1 MARSFDVVIIG
12 AGPAGYVAAIRCAQL
27 GLSTAC
33 IDDWLDPE
41 GKPALGGTCLNA
53 GCIPSKALL
62 ESSELYSAARERF
75 AQHGIHCQGLDID
88 VSAMQSRKQRA
99 VHQLTDGI
107 ATLFHAHKVAWL
119 QGRGRLLDNKQV
131 EFTPHGKPE
140 HREEIGAEH
149 VILAPGS
156 RPMEMDAAPVDSDRI
171 VDSSGALAFQ
181 EAPKRLGII
190 GAGVIGLELGSVW
203 RRLGSEIVLLEAQD
217 TFLSMA
223 DHQLAHDAFKHFN
236 RQGLDIRL
244 GARVVSTRKTKK
256 QVSVYYQHGEEEH
269 ELKVDKLV
277 VAVGRIPNSEGLAAP
292 ESNLLLDE
300 RGFVHVDEQ
309 CSTNLPGVYAIG
321 DAVRGPML
329 AHKGSEEGIAVAE
342 SIASGRPVSVNYD
355 TIPAV
360 IYTMPEIAWV
370 GRSEHDL
377 RNAGTSVRVGTFPFA
392 ASGRARAMDESPQGM
407 VKMIADAESDRIL
420 GVHIIGPQASEL
432 IAETVL
438 AMEFAASSEDLARTI
453 HAHPTLS
460 EAVHEAALAVDGRAI
475 HMAARAAARRG

>member
-27 GLSTAC
+27 GLNTAC

-62 ESSELYSAARERF
+62 ESSELYSLARERF
-75 AQHGIHCQGLDID
+75 AQHGIQCQGLGID
-88 VSAMQSRKQRA
+88 VSAMQVRKQRA

-107 ATLFHAHKVAWL
+107 ATLFHANKVAWL
-119 QGRGRLLDNKQV
+119 QGRGRLLDSKQV

-149 VILAPGS
+149 IILAPGS
-156 RPMEMDAAPVDSDRI
+156 RPIEMDAAPVDGERI
-171 VDSSGALAFQ
+171 VDSNGALAFQ
-181 EAPKRLGII
+181 EVPKRLGII

-203 RRLGSEIVLLEAQD
+203 RRLGSEVVLLEAQD

-223 DHQLAHDAFKHFN
+223 DHQLAHDAFKHYN

-256 QVSVYYQHGEEEH
+256 QVTVHYQHGEEEH
-269 ELKVDKLV
+269 ELKADNLV
-277 VAVGRIPNSEGLAAP
+277 VAVGRTPNTEGLAAP

-300 RGFVHVDEQ
+300 RGFVHVDEY

-329 AHKGSEEGIAVAE
+329 AHKGSEEGVAVAE
-342 SIASGRPVSVNYD
+342 SIANGRPVSVNYD

-360 IYTMPEIAWV
+360 VYTMPEIAWV

-377 RNAGTSVRVGTFPFA
+377 RNAGASLRLGTFPFA

-407 VKMIADAESDRIL
+407 VKVIADAETDRIL

-432 IAETVL
+432 IAEAVL

-475 HMAARAAARRG
+475 HVAAQAAARKG